1 MIGEYLD
8 WVLILPVSRAV
19 ADATGEEVESWPTPD
34 PAVPHAAKIE
44 GPGGDEAT
52 SNLRG
57 SGQGF
62 NLRFRHEVDLY
73 AVDRVQLSE
82 TDEVFE
88 VTGVWR
94 ERLRGGGWQT
104 VCTVSGPV

>member
-1 MIGEYLD
+1 MRVGDYRD

-34 PAVPHAAKIE
+34 PATPHAAMIE
-44 GPGGDEAT
+44 GPGGSETA
-52 SNLRG
+52 NNIRG
-57 SGQGF
+57 SGQTF
-62 NLRFRHEVDLY
+62 NLRFRHEVELY

-94 ERLRGGGWQT
+94 EWNKGWQT
-104 VCTVSGPV
+104 VCSVSGPV